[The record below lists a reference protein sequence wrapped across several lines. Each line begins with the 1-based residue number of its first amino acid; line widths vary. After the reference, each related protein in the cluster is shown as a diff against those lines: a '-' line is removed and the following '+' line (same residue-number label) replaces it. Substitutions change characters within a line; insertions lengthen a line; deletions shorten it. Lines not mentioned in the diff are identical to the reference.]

1 MQKYQQKYQYVTTSS
16 CQKAEDIKQEIR
28 KMKGRIDD
36 HDDELIKIEDDIADV
51 YEKWKMES
59 ENIIVQNTHL
69 HSLCQRLKWTMAAVA
84 GAYIWSV
91 LWFIS
96 R

>member
-1 MQKYQQKYQYVTTSS
+1 MKELQYVTTLN

-28 KMKGRIDD
+28 KMKGRLND
-36 HDDELIKIEDDIADV
+36 HDDELIRIEDNMADIYD
-51 YEKWKMES
+51 KWKMES
-59 ENIIVQNTHL
+59 ERIMDQNNRL
-69 HSLCQRLKWTMAAVA
+69 YVLSRRLKWTMVIVE

-91 LWFIS
+91 LWFLS

>member
-1 MQKYQQKYQYVTTSS
+1 MKELQYVTTLN

-28 KMKGRIDD
+28 KMKGRMDD
-36 HDDELIKIEDDIADV
+36 HDEELIKIEDDIADV

-59 ENIIVQNTHL
+59 ERIIIQNNQL
-69 HSLCQRLKWTMAAVA
+69 YALCRRLKCTMAAVA

>member
-1 MQKYQQKYQYVTTSS
+1 MKELQYVTTLN

-28 KMKGRIDD
+28 KMKGRMDD

-59 ENIIVQNTHL
+59 ERILVQNNQL
-69 HSLCQRLKWTMAAVA
+69 YALCRRLKWTMAAVA

>member
-1 MQKYQQKYQYVTTSS
+1 MKELQYVTTLN

-28 KMKGRIDD
+28 KMKGRLND
-36 HDDELIKIEDDIADV
+36 HDDELIRIEDNMADIYD
-51 YEKWKMES
+51 KWKMES
-59 ENIIVQNTHL
+59 ERIMDQNNRL
-69 HSLCQRLKWTMAAVA
+69 YVLSRRLKWTMVIVE

-91 LWFIS
+91 LWFIF

>member
-1 MQKYQQKYQYVTTSS
+1 MKELQYVTTLN

-28 KMKGRIDD
+28 KMKGRLND
-36 HDDELIKIEDDIADV
+36 HDDELIRIEDNMADIYD
-51 YEKWKMES
+51 KWKMES
-59 ENIIVQNTHL
+59 ERIMDQNNRL
-69 HSLCQRLKWTMAAVA
+69 YVLSRRLKWAMVIAE

-91 LWFIS
+91 LWFLS

>member
-1 MQKYQQKYQYVTTSS
+1 MNNYQYVTTLN

-28 KMKGRIDD
+28 KMKGRMDD

-59 ENIIVQNTHL
+59 EHIIAQNNQL
-69 HSLCQRLKWTMAAVA
+69 YVLCRRLKWMMAAVA

>member
-1 MQKYQQKYQYVTTSS
+1 MKEFQYVTTLN

-28 KMKGRIDD
+28 KMKGRMDD
-36 HDDELIKIEDDIADV
+36 HDEELIKIEDDIADV

-59 ENIIVQNTHL
+59 ERITVQHNHL
-69 HSLCQRLKWTMAAVA
+69 LDLCRRLKWMMAAVA

>member
-1 MQKYQQKYQYVTTSS
+1 MKELQYVTTLN

-28 KMKGRIDD
+28 KMKGRMDD

-59 ENIIVQNTHL
+59 ERILVQNNQL
-69 HSLCQRLKWTMAAVA
+69 YALCRRLKWTMAVVA

>member
-1 MQKYQQKYQYVTTSS
+1 MKEFQYVTTLN

-28 KMKGRIDD
+28 KMKGRVDD
-36 HDDELIKIEDDIADV
+36 HDEELIEIEKDV

-59 ENIIVQNTHL
+59 ERITAQNIRLYDFHR
-69 HSLCQRLKWTMAAVA
+69 RLKWMMAAVA

-91 LWFIS
+91 LWFFS

>member
-1 MQKYQQKYQYVTTSS
+1 MNNYQYVTTLN

-36 HDDELIKIEDDIADV
+36 HDKELIEIENDV
-51 YEKWKMES
+51 YEKWKMEA
-59 ENIIVQNTHL
+59 ERITVQNNQL
-69 HSLCQRLKWTMAAVA
+69 LDLCRRLKWTMAAVA

-91 LWFIS
+91 LWFIF

>member
-1 MQKYQQKYQYVTTSS
+1 MKELQYVTTLN

-28 KMKGRIDD
+28 KMKGRMDD

-59 ENIIVQNTHL
+59 EHIIIQNDQL
-69 HSLCQRLKWTMAAVA
+69 YALCRRLKWTMVAVA